1 MIVLLAF
8 VLVQGAGLIFLWK
21 QGQRSAEQP
30 AAPSVTR
37 VTQAVAPPP
46 LDVPGSAVSVPGY
59 VPDLPNAATAAPRP
73 DAQRAAR
80 MRRLQQRLRELT
92 ANGRKPTPMELDPIL
107 QELTEIQGST
117 RIAGMDIQVL
127 RDNLKVADRIQK
139 LAQELEAE
147 ARKPQALRDNAKI
160 QRLQAAI
167 LQEQRALRMDFMA
180 ENANNAVRRQA
191 GQ

>member
-1 MIVLLAF
+1 MSKTWKILTGFLLVVVIA
-8 VLVQGAGLIFLWK
+8 QGAGLVYLW
-21 QGQRSAEQP
+21 RSVQP
-30 AAPSVTR
+30 VRVDAPPSPLLSPGRAAPPN
-37 VTQAVAPPP
+37 VAP
-46 LDVPGSAVSVPGY
+46 VA
-59 VPDLPNAATAAPRP
+59 RP
-73 DAQRAAR
+73 DAQRVER

-117 RIAGMDIQVL
+117 RIAGMDIQAL

-147 ARKPQALRDNAKI
+147 ARKPQAQRDNAKI

-167 LQEQRALRMDFMA
+167 LREQRALRMDFMA
-180 ENANNAVRRQA
+180 DNVTRRQA
-191 GQ
+191 EQ